1 MNKRRWIFSTVVAA
15 FLLIIGGFLVYQQMT
30 PKPFTEVVAEAKI
43 DGYESGDELENAST
57 IIVTGQLEKRGD
69 SIIERAS
76 DDAVIGVYRM
86 STFKIAQVLKNETD
100 DNLAKEMT
108 ISVYENEGYDAKANT
123 TYHIAGYTKMEKE
136 EKYLLLLQ
144 KDSEDDYYV
153 PTAVIFGKINLNPN
167 KRNELFPKNSDTE
180 SAINKVQA
188 EVLKNLENE
197 IERENK

>member
-1 MNKRRWIFSTVVAA
+1 
-15 FLLIIGGFLVYQQMT
+15 
-30 PKPFTEVVAEAKI
+30 TEVVAEAKI

-57 IIVTGQLEKRGD
+57 VIVTGQLEKRGD

>member
-15 FLLIIGGFLVYQQMT
+15 FLLIIGGYLIYQQMK
-30 PKPFTEVVAEAKI
+30 PKPFTEVVSEAKI
-43 DGYESGDELENAST
+43 DGYESGDELENASNV
-57 IIVTGQLEKRGD
+57 IVTGQLEKRGD

-76 DDAVIGVYRM
+76 DDAVIGVSRM
-86 STFKIAQVLKNETD
+86 STFKIAQVLKNETN
-100 DNLAKEMT
+100 DNLAKEM
-108 ISVYENEGYDAKANT
+108 IIPVYENEGYDAKTNT

-153 PTAVIFGKINLNPN
+153 PTAVVFGKINLDPN

-180 SAINKVQA
+180 AAVNQVQA

-197 IERENK
+197 IEREDK

>member
-1 MNKRRWIFSTVVAA
+1 MNKRRLIFSTVVAA
-15 FLLIIGGFLVYQQMT
+15 FLLIIGGFLIYQQVK

-43 DGYESGDELENAST
+43 DGYESGDELENASNV
-57 IIVTGQLEKRGD
+57 IVTGQLEKRGK

-76 DDAVIGVYRM
+76 DDAVIGLYRM

-100 DNLAKEMT
+100 DNLAKEM
-108 ISVYENEGYDAKANT
+108 IIPIFENEGYDAKTNT
-123 TYHIAGYTKMEKE
+123 RYHIAGYTKMDKE

-153 PTAVIFGKINLNPN
+153 PTAVIFGKINLDPN
-167 KRNELFPKNSDTE
+167 KRNELFPQNSETE
-180 SAINKVQA
+180 AAVNQVQA

-197 IERENK
+197 IEREDK

>member
-15 FLLIIGGFLVYQQMT
+15 FLLIIGGYLIYQQMK

-43 DGYESGDELENAST
+43 GGYESGDELENASNV
-57 IIVTGQLEKRGD
+57 IVTGQLEKRGE

-100 DNLAKEMT
+100 DNLGKEM
-108 ISVYENEGYDAKANT
+108 IIPIFENEGYDAETNT
-123 TYHIAGYTKMEKE
+123 TYHIAGYTKMDKE

-153 PTAVIFGKINLNPN
+153 PTAVIFGKINLDPN

-180 SAINKVQA
+180 AAVNQVQA

-197 IERENK
+197 IEREDK

>member
-15 FLLIIGGFLVYQQMT
+15 FLLIIGGYLIYQQMK

-43 DGYESGDELENAST
+43 DGYESGDELENASNV
-57 IIVTGQLEKRGD
+57 IVTGQLEKRGD

-76 DDAVIGVYRM
+76 DDAVIGVSRM
-86 STFKIAQVLKNETD
+86 STFKIAQVLKNETN
-100 DNLAKEMT
+100 DNLAKEM
-108 ISVYENEGYDAKANT
+108 IIPVYENEGYDAKTNT

-144 KDSEDDYYV
+144 KDSEGDYYV
-153 PTAVIFGKINLNPN
+153 PTAVIFGKINLDPN
-167 KRNELFPKNSDTE
+167 KRNELFPKNSETE
-180 SAINKVQA
+180 AAVNQVQA

-197 IERENK
+197 IEREDK

>member
-1 MNKRRWIFSTVVAA
+1 MNKRRLMFSTVVAA
-15 FLLIIGGFLVYQQMT
+15 FLLIIGGFLIYQQVK

-43 DGYESGDELENAST
+43 DGYESGDELENASNV
-57 IIVTGQLEKRGD
+57 IVTGQLEKRGE

-100 DNLAKEMT
+100 DNLGKEM
-108 ISVYENEGYDAKANT
+108 IIPIFENEGYDAKTNT
-123 TYHIAGYTKMEKE
+123 TYHIAGYTKMDKE
-136 EKYLLLLQ
+136 EKYLFLLQ

-153 PTAVIFGKINLNPN
+153 PTAVIFGKINLDSN
-167 KRNELFPKNSDTE
+167 KRNELFPQNSETE
-180 SAINKVQA
+180 AAVNQVQA

-197 IERENK
+197 IEREDK

>member
-30 PKPFTEVVAEAKI
+30 PKPFTEVVAAAKI

-57 IIVTGQLEKRGD
+57 VIVTGQLEKRGD

-108 ISVYENEGYDAKANT
+108 ISVYENEGYDAKTNT

-153 PTAVIFGKINLNPN
+153 PTAVIFGKVNLNPN